1 MTARADDATPLEL
14 WQVLEEEY
22 TAQGGQL
29 TPEYQTLRRD
39 YLERRKVAT
48 EACLRAPDAPEC
60 KAALAQKEDA
70 GRTLLNSL
78 SGLLH
83 QARRSALC
91 FSGGGIRSATFGLGV
106 LQGLAQRSRTTPNQP
121 PGLLGE
127 FNYLSTVSGGGYLGS
142 WFSAW
147 AKWHPKSVAG
157 VIEDLSAPPQ
167 NKVDPEPPALQ
178 HLRSFSNYMDPK
190 LGLLSADTWSLAT
203 TMLRNMVLNW
213 FVILPL
219 LVAALAI
226 PRLWLSLVSASS
238 SCGTGWLE
246 TPLWAGLAFSAIA
259 ICFFAYNLPTFGN
272 LRGSQ
277 RAFLWTVLLPFCLS
291 AALLTLGFAWRV
303 NSGCGFPAWPDV
315 VKFGVAA
322 TIVGTVA
329 GTVLAFWRRR
339 ISTAQIG
346 AALGKALG
354 SLVAAG
360 LTGAAAA
367 LMAFAIAARFYD
379 PSLGRIRNIA
389 VYACFAFPAVVAIFM
404 LAGILLFGLASKL
417 TDEQDREWWSR
428 CNAWLMIVVAT
439 WLVPTVLVVLGPP
452 LFLVLDTQLK
462 LAIASAGGLGGFL
475 ASRLALSTGASAP
488 AGTSNETSLG
498 DLKGSAFFKE
508 LAVRLAA
515 PAFLALFVVL
525 ISSAIHRLAD
535 AIPAWLGDV
544 AWVHIP
550 GVPELL
556 VIAAALVAAG
566 LWSLTIDA
574 NKFSLHGMYR
584 DRLVR
589 AYLGASHPGR
599 NPNPFTGFDPED
611 DFPVHE
617 LRSEKP
623 LHVLNM
629 CLNLVGGSNLAWQ
642 ERKAESFTVSRL
654 HAGSFRVGYRPAA
667 LYGSRSGISLGTS
680 VAISG
685 AAASPNMGYHSSPLV
700 TLMMT
705 LFNARLGW
713 WLGNPGVSGNKTW
726 HSAGPKW
733 AARAFVD
740 EALGLTTDQS
750 DWIYLSDGGHFENL
764 ALYEMVLRRCHLI
777 VVSDAGADPDYI
789 FEDLGNAVEKIRVD
803 LGIPIHFPMEIAIS
817 SARGESNKH
826 CAIGRIF
833 YSAVD
838 SGAEDGVLIYLK
850 PCLNRNEP
858 PDVMNYASED
868 PSFPQQPTSDQW
880 FDEGQFESYR
890 QLGWHAVS
898 EIAGFGQG
906 TMTLAEFAARAQ
918 QYVNLAPPATPKL

>member
-1 MTARADDATPLEL
+1 MAARANDPVPLEL

-22 TAQGGQL
+22 SSQGGLL
-29 TPEYQTLRRD
+29 TPEYESIRRD
-39 YLERRKVAT
+39 YQEHSRIAGD
-48 EACLRAPDAPEC
+48 ACSRAPGSSEC
-60 KAALAQKEDA
+60 NTALAQKEIA
-70 GRTLLNSL
+70 GRALLNALTTLL
-78 SGLLH
+78 H
-83 QARRSALC
+83 RARRSALC

-106 LQGLAQRSRTTPNQP
+106 LQALAQRSSTAPNRP
-121 PGLLGE
+121 PSLLGE
-127 FNYLSTVSGGGYLGS
+127 FNYLSTVSGGGYLGG

-147 AKWHPKSVAG
+147 AKWQPKSVAG
-157 VIEDLSAPPQ
+157 VIDDLSAPPQ
-167 NKVDPEPPALQ
+167 SKVDPEPPALQ

-219 LVAALAI
+219 LVAVIAV
-226 PRLWLSLVSASS
+226 PRFWLSLVSASG
-238 SCGTGWLE
+238 SCGSGWLE
-246 TPLWAGLAFSAIA
+246 TPLWAGLGFGAVAL
-259 ICFFAYNLPTFGN
+259 CFFSYNLPTFGN

-277 RAFLWTVLLPFCLS
+277 RVILWTVLLPFCFS
-291 AALLTLGFAWRV
+291 AALLALGFAWRV
-303 NSGCGFPAWPDV
+303 NAGCGFPVWLHA
-315 VKFGVAA
+315 VKYGVAA
-322 TIVGTVA
+322 AIVGTTA
-329 GTVLAFWRRR
+329 GTLLAFWRRR
-339 ISTAQIG
+339 INTSQIG
-346 AALGKALG
+346 AALRKALG
-354 SLVAAG
+354 SLI
-360 LTGAAAA
+360 AAA
-367 LMAFAIAARFYD
+367 LSGAVAALLAFALATRFYD

-389 VYACFAFPAVVAIFM
+389 VYACFAFPALVTIFM

-417 TDEQDREWWSR
+417 TDEEDREWWSR
-428 CNAWLMIVVAT
+428 CNAWLMIVAAT
-439 WLVPTVLVVLGPP
+439 WIVPAVLVIFGPP
-452 LFLVLDTQLK
+452 IFLALGTRLKLVLS
-462 LAIASAGGLGGFL
+462 SAGGLGGFL
-475 ASRLALSTGASAP
+475 ASRLGLSTGGTTP
-488 AGTSNETSLG
+488 AGGSNETTLG
-498 DLKGSAFFKE
+498 DLKGLAFVKE

-515 PAFLALFVVL
+515 PAFLALLMVL
-525 ISSAIHRLAD
+525 ISSAIHRLTN
-535 AIPAWLGDV
+535 AIPAWLDE
-544 AWVHIP
+544 ASWAQIP
-550 GVPELL
+550 GMPELL
-556 VIAAALVAAG
+556 VIGAALAAAG
-566 LWSLTIDA
+566 LWSLTIDV

-589 AYLGASHPGR
+589 AYLGASNPAR
-599 NPNPFTGFDPED
+599 NPNPFTGFDPKD

-623 LHVLNM
+623 LHILNM

-654 HAGSFRVGYRPAA
+654 HAGSFRVGYRPAE
-667 LYGSRSGISLGTS
+667 LYGERKGISLGTC

-713 WLGNPGVSGNKTW
+713 WLGNPGVPGNRTW
-726 HSAGPKW
+726 RRPGPKW

-764 ALYEMVLRRCHLI
+764 AIYEMVLRRCHVI
-777 VVSDAGADPDYI
+777 VVSDAGADPDYV

-803 LGIPIHFPMEIAIS
+803 LGVPIHFPQEISIR
-817 SARGESNKH
+817 SAKSDGNKH
-826 CAIGRIF
+826 CAIGRIC

-838 SGAEDGVLIYLK
+838 PGAEDGLIIYLK
-850 PCLNRNEP
+850 PCLNANEP
-858 PDVMNYASED
+858 ADVMNYASED
-868 PSFPQQPTSDQW
+868 TSFPQQPTSDQW

-898 EIAGFGQG
+898 EIAGFDSG

-918 QYVNLAPPATPKL
+918 QYLTLPPPGAAKP